1 MIKWIEEMNKM
12 FKANPY
18 TDDARVT
25 VDYCENA
32 DALLVSVYDET
43 SVIKINDFTEYG
55 LMMECMRVV
64 DELYKK

>member
-18 TDDARVT
+18 TDGSRVT

>member
-18 TDDARVT
+18 TDGRVT

-32 DALLVSVYDET
+32 HVLLVSVYNET
-43 SVIKINDFTEYG
+43 SVIEIKDFTEYG
-55 LMMECMRVV
+55 LMM
-64 DELYKK
+64 

>member
-25 VDYCENA
+25 VDYYENA
-32 DALLVSVYDET
+32 NALLVSVYDET

>member
-1 MIKWIEEMNKM
+1 MAAWIEKMNEM
-12 FKANPY
+12 FKANTY

-25 VDYCENA
+25 VDYCENV
-32 DALLVSVYDET
+32 DVLLISVYDET
-43 SVIKINDFTEYG
+43 GIIKIKDFTEYG

>member
-1 MIKWIEEMNKM
+1 MAAWIEKMNEM

-18 TDDARVT
+18 TDDARAT
-25 VDYCENA
+25 VDYCKNA
-32 DALLVSVYDET
+32 DLLLVSVYDET
-43 SVIKINDFTEYG
+43 SVIKIKDFTEYG

>member
-1 MIKWIEEMNKM
+1 MAAWIEKMNEM
-12 FKANPY
+12 FKANHY

-32 DALLVSVYDET
+32 DVLLVSVYDET
-43 SVIKINDFTEYG
+43 GIIKIKDFTEYG

>member
-12 FKANPY
+12 FKANPH
-18 TDDARVT
+18 TDNARIT

-32 DALLVSVYDET
+32 DVLLVSVYDET
-43 SVIKINDFTEYG
+43 GIIKIKDFTEYG

>member
-18 TDDARVT
+18 TDARVT

-32 DALLVSVYDET
+32 HVLLVSVYNET
-43 SVIKINDFTEYG
+43 SVIEIKDFTEYG

-64 DELYKK
+64 DKLYKK

>member
-18 TDDARVT
+18 TDNARIT
-25 VDYCENA
+25 VDHCENA
-32 DALLVSVYDET
+32 DVLLVSVYDET
-43 SVIKINDFTEYG
+43 GIIKIKDFTEYG

-64 DELYKK
+64 DKLYKK